1 MSAVPRG
8 IRNNNP
14 GNIRHGADW
23 QGQAPHQDDPDFV
36 TFLSPQWGIRAIVR
50 ILRSYQAHG
59 LKTIGAAIDRWAPQN
74 ENDTGA
80 YIHAVCMDCGLDADT
95 VVSFDNIMMP
105 LVKAIIRHE
114 NGVQPYMDDIIQMG
128 IELA

>member
-1 MSAVPRG
+1 MTRG
-8 IRNNNP
+8 LRNQNP

-23 QGQAPHQDDPDFV
+23 QGMAPHQDDPDFV

-50 ILRSYQAHG
+50 ILRSYKAHG
-59 LKTIGAAIDRWAPQN
+59 LKTIGAAIDRWAPPN
-74 ENDTGA
+74 ENNTGS
-80 YIHAVCMDCGLDADT
+80 YILAVCKECGLQPDT
-95 VVSFDNIMMP
+95 IVDYDNIMMT

-114 NGVQPYMDDIIQMG
+114 NGEQPYTDDVIQMG